1 MKKIGII
8 GSGQV
13 GKTLATGLL
22 KYGYPVMIASRS
34 EDKQKN
40 LMAEIEGAIQA
51 GGFQETGRF
60 GEIIFLAVKGIAAMD
75 ALNTIGANILENKIV
90 VDTTNPIAEVPP
102 TNGVLRFFTSLDR
115 SLMEQLQESFPKVRF
130 VKAFNSIGSGLMV
143 NPFFPTGEKP
153 SMFICGN
160 DDAAKLEVRKINE
173 LLGFDTEDMG
183 SVEAARAIE
192 PLCML
197 WCIPGFREN
206 SWGHA
211 FKLLK

>member
-13 GKTLATGLL
+13 GKTLAVGLL

-34 EDKQKN
+34 EEKQKT
-40 LMAEIEGAIQA
+40 LVTEIEGDIQA
-51 GGFQETGRF
+51 GGFQETARF
-60 GEIIFLAVKGIAAMD
+60 GEIIFLAVKGTAAMD
-75 ALNTIGANILENKIV
+75 VLNTIGANILENKIV

-115 SLMEQLQESFPKVRF
+115 SLMEQLQESFPKARF
-130 VKAFNSIGSGLMV
+130 VKAFNSIGSALMV
-143 NPFFPTGEKP
+143 NPFFPNGEKP

-160 DDAAKLEVRKINE
+160 DDTAKAEVRQLNE
-173 LLGFDTEDMG
+173 LFGFDTEDMG
-183 SVEAARAIE
+183 TVEAARAIE